1 MEYKALYRR
10 FRPQIFSD
18 VIGQDPITR
27 TLKNQIRASNISH
40 AYLFCGTRGTGKTS
54 TARIFARAINCLNPQ
69 DFDPCNKCEICQ
81 GILSESNIDIVEI
94 DGASN
99 RGVENI
105 RELRET
111 VKYPPSRGRYK
122 VYIIDEVHM
131 LTMEAFNAL
140 LKTLEEPPKHIVFI
154 LATTDPQKLPAT
166 ILSRCQRFDFKAITT
181 RDIEKR
187 LGEICGKMGIEAEGE
202 ALKIIAVNAEGAL
215 RDALSVLEQTISF
228 SDGKLTEKDVIDVLG
243 IVNYEII
250 FNMVEA
256 VAKKD
261 SSQAISLVQ
270 KVVSQGKD
278 IQQLIKDLIY
288 YFRNLMMLN
297 LNIDLEELLSI
308 SGEILKKLDLQSKK
322 FNTETITQ
330 AIYVLSDL
338 EAKAK
343 YTGQPRI
350 LLEIALINLC
360 QDGERESINELA
372 RRLDRLEEII
382 ELPQAK
388 EDTKGDLVTKKS
400 MDEEDPLIIIGKRA
414 QEDQSIK
421 IEKSKGDRPETVE
434 KPLEDKTQ
442 DFSIIRDKWQEIKDF
457 IRNDRKASVEAILKE
472 GKLETIKGNILII
485 SFKDGFGFHRE
496 TLDREKNKEYIASVI
511 EKITGQKIS
520 PSFVMEDELPDRK
533 KESEE
538 DLLVKK
544 LKEIVPEEI
553 LKIVD
558 E

>member
-261 SSQAISLVQ
+261 SSQAISLVE

-421 IEKSKGDRPETVE
+421 TKKSKGDRPETVE
-434 KPLEDKTQ
+434 KPLGDKTQ

>member
-421 IEKSKGDRPETVE
+421 TKKSKGDRPETVG

>member
-228 SDGKLTEKDVIDVLG
+228 SDGKLTERDVIDVLG

-261 SSQAISLVQ
+261 SSQAISLVE

-322 FNTETITQ
+322 LNTETITQ

-360 QDGERESINELA
+360 QDGGRESINELA

-388 EDTKGDLVTKKS
+388 EDTKGDLTTKKS
-400 MDEEDPLIIIGKRA
+400 IDEEDPLIIIGKRA

-434 KPLEDKTQ
+434 KPLGDKTQ